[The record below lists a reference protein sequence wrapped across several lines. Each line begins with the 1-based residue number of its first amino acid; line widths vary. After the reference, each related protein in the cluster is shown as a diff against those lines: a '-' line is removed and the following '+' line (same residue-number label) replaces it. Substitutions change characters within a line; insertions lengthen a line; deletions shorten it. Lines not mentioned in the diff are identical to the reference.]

1 MIEFITHPQT
11 EKVSDKYW
19 KLTEDFIVKYND
31 FTYVVP
37 EGFLTDFA
45 SVPKI
50 PVIYQLLHDKAKVS
64 AIFHDWLYSEKPCTR
79 READLAFLEAMEE
92 EGLNFPTRMAMYKG
106 VRLGG
111 WAYWR
116 K

>member
-11 EKVSDKYW
+11 EKVNDKYW
-19 KLTEDFIVKYND
+19 KLTEDLIVKYND
-31 FTYVVP
+31 FTYIVP
-37 EGFLTDFA
+37 EGFITDFA

-50 PVIYQLLHDKAKVS
+50 PVIYQILHDKAKVS

-92 EGLNFPTRMAMYKG
+92 EGLNFPTRMVMYKG
-106 VRLGG
+106 VRIGG